1 MMSQMI
7 VQLDTLESGVYFNG
21 ESVCIA
27 ICNMA
32 RLHADTVSLFG
43 SFYVSISLNTFL
55 HTNTKQLT
63 ALKTSCLHFGKV
75 VN

>member
-7 VQLDTLESGVYFNG
+7 VNLDTMESGVYFNG

-32 RLHADTVSLFG
+32 RLHADMVSL
-43 SFYVSISLNTFL
+43 
-55 HTNTKQLT
+55 
-63 ALKTSCLHFGKV
+63 LKLI
-75 VN
+75 